1 MKKQYPFRAEPPITL
16 LGVLSSQEG
25 TNLQEC
31 TGKLHG
37 MITVENPGGTPCT
50 VHLDA
55 GPGVA
60 GFLARREG
68 ELRS

>member
-1 MKKQYPFRAEPPITL
+1 MTL

-31 TGKLHG
+31 TGKIHG

-55 GPGVA
+55 GPGWP
-60 GFLARREG
+60 GF
-68 ELRS
+68 